1 MRQFGLRGY
10 PLSHSFSKKYFTQK
24 FAEEGI
30 HNCNYELY
38 PIASI
43 NEFPALLQEVK
54 GLEGINVTIP
64 YKEAVLPFLDEQTA
78 AVQEIGACNCI
89 HIKDGKLIGHNT
101 DVTGFRQSIEPFLQ
115 PHHQQALILGTGGAA
130 KAVAWVFKQLGIRF
144 QIVSRK
150 KTATTISYD
159 ELDAA
164 MMQTVELVINTTP
177 LGMQPNVLDKPSLP
191 YHCIN
196 NRFLCYDLVYNP
208 EKTRFLQL
216 AEEQGATIK
225 NGADMLLIQAEESWK
240 IWNS

>member
-1 MRQFGLRGY
+1 MRQFGLIGY

-78 AVQEIGACNCI
+78 AVEEIGACNCI

-196 NRFLCYDLVYNP
+196 NRFLCYDLIYNP

>member
-1 MRQFGLRGY
+1 MRQFGLIGY

-196 NRFLCYDLVYNP
+196 NRFLCYDLIYNP

>member
-1 MRQFGLRGY
+1 MRQFGLIGY

-30 HNCNYELY
+30 HNCSYELY

-43 NEFPALLQEVK
+43 NEFSALLRDVK

-64 YKEAVLPFLDEQTA
+64 YKEAVLPFLHEQSA
-78 AVQEIGACNCI
+78 AVKEIGACNCI
-89 HIKDGKLIGHNT
+89 KIIDGQLVGYNT
-101 DVTGFRQSIEPFLQ
+101 DVTGFQQSIEPLLEA
-115 PHHQQALILGTGGAA
+115 HHQHALILGTGGAA
-130 KAVAWVFKQLGIRF
+130 KGVAWVLTQLGISF
-144 QIVSRK
+144 QYVSRNK
-150 KTATTISYD
+150 SNGSLSYD
-159 ELDAA
+159 DLTEYL
-164 MMQTVELVINTTP
+164 MQRVQLVINTTP

-196 NRFLCYDLVYNP
+196 NQFLCYDLIYNP
-208 EKTRFLQL
+208 EKTAFLQL
-216 AEEQGATIK
+216 AEEHGAVIK